1 LELRTETK
9 IMWLAQKGPEY
20 QGDALDGL
28 PADTCRSQARLDLA
42 VLVVYI
48 THVNGFRWLLG

>member
-1 LELRTETK
+1 
-9 IMWLAQKGPEY
+9 MWLAQKGPEY
-20 QGDALDGL
+20 QRDALDGL